1 VFGNPIHL
9 SDNKPIKPTSAPLLG
24 QDNDA
29 VFQELLGLGPEQI
42 KVLRDQKLSNEKYQ
56 RQLEYFKKPLVSR

>member
-9 SDNKPIKPTSAPLLG
+9 SENKPIKLTAAPLLG

-29 VFQELLGLGPEQI
+29 VFGELLGLGPE
-42 KVLRDQKLSNEKYQ
+42 KVKGLKEQD
-56 RQLEYFKKPLVSR
+56 VI